1 MEPSPSHILLG
12 WSHVGFSHAAFT
24 FAYESQLA
32 KSSVIS
38 TEVPPGALISFIQK
52 GLLYVGIEAHVN
64 EVIFAQSVSRGSSS
78 SGGKP
83 GKRKR
88 KADDGSG
95 STTTGL
101 GLTSN
106 SPDSVHDPALTPTT
120 TTATTTTTVSATN
133 EPSPSSHSTNPT
145 TDSADPPA
153 ADTTMIVLRGHE
165 KDNTLVTGSSDATAR
180 IWDVP
185 PDFSTPATGLTLAH
199 GSDGATST
207 DVTTL
212 EWNVRALL
220 QDMAHHTGPVFAVRW
235 NPSSRV
241 VLSAS
246 LDSTVSLWDIQASS
260 KLAQMTLH
268 DGASILDAAWKDDA
282 TFATCSADT
291 TIRLTNVDD
300 AAGPCVTWKGH
311 TDEINAIHWNPPATV
326 LASCSDDTTVKL
338 WKVVRN
344 PVYAI
349 AFSPNGEYVA
359 SGSRSMSTT
368 TGQTIGFIGLG
379 QMGGNM
385 AINLAKAGNHVV
397 VFDVVQANI
406 DAVTPHGKVEV
417 VSSPREVAAQATTVV
432 TMLPSTPH
440 VEQVYLGKD
449 GLIHALTKSHF
460 LIDSSTID
468 PGFTKT
474 LAARLVK
481 EVGATLVDAPVS
493 GGVNGAKNASLTF
506 MVGGSD
512 DAFAKANPVLKQM
525 GKNIVHCGG
534 VSTGQAAKICNNL
547 ALAIE
552 MVAVAEAMTLGD
564 KLGIN
569 PKVLAGILNTSSAQ
583 CWSSTLYNPYPGIL
597 ENVPSSNG
605 YKGGFAS
612 VLMRKD
618 LGLALDAAKSTEAS
632 VPLTSA
638 VHQLYNMVVNQG
650 DGQKDFSYI
659 LKFLEGHKTK

>member
-1 MEPSPSHILLG
+1 RSILARDHGDHIRRSQLPCVSLPSGIWYVHVRPSFLLDGPSPSHIPLG

-88 KADDGSG
+88 KSDDGSG

-165 KDNTLVTGSSDATAR
+165 KDVRTTPMSCPPHLCSPGVQLFVETAAEHAR
-180 IWDVP
+180 DRLQRRHRADMGRSARLFDSRDWPHACTRQRRRLLGGRDDV
-185 PDFSTPATGLTLAH
+185 G
-199 GSDGATST
+199 
-207 DVTTL
+207 V
-212 EWNVRALL
+212 ECALL

-291 TIRLTNVDD
+291 TIRLTKVGD
-300 AAGPCVTWKGH
+300 AAGPCAIWKGH

-338 WKVVRN
+338 WKVVRLL
-344 PVYAI
+344 YC
-349 AFSPNGEYVA
+349 
-359 SGSRSMSTT
+359 
-368 TGQTIGFIGLG
+368 
-379 QMGGNM
+379 
-385 AINLAKAGNHVV
+385 
-397 VFDVVQANI
+397 VQ
-406 DAVTPHGKVEV
+406 P
-417 VSSPREVAAQATTVV
+417 
-432 TMLPSTPH
+432 
-440 VEQVYLGKD
+440 
-449 GLIHALTKSHF
+449 
-460 LIDSSTID
+460 
-468 PGFTKT
+468 
-474 LAARLVK
+474 
-481 EVGATLVDAPVS
+481 
-493 GGVNGAKNASLTF
+493 
-506 MVGGSD
+506 
-512 DAFAKANPVLKQM
+512 
-525 GKNIVHCGG
+525 
-534 VSTGQAAKICNNL
+534 
-547 ALAIE
+547 
-552 MVAVAEAMTLGD
+552 
-564 KLGIN
+564 
-569 PKVLAGILNTSSAQ
+569 
-583 CWSSTLYNPYPGIL
+583 
-597 ENVPSSNG
+597 
-605 YKGGFAS
+605 
-612 VLMRKD
+612 
-618 LGLALDAAKSTEAS
+618 
-632 VPLTSA
+632 
-638 VHQLYNMVVNQG
+638 
-650 DGQKDFSYI
+650 
-659 LKFLEGHKTK
+659 

>member
-1 MEPSPSHILLG
+1 MAITSDEVNFLVYRYLQESGMCMCDQVSSWMEPSPSHIPLG

-88 KADDGSG
+88 KSDDGSG

-133 EPSPSSHSTNPT
+133 EPSPSIHSTNPT

-199 GSDGATST
+199 GSDGASSA

-212 EWNVRALL
+212 EWNVRVPCPILRLCALL

-291 TIRLTNVDD
+291 TIRLTKVDD
-300 AAGPCVTWKGH
+300 AAAAGPCVTWKGH

-338 WKVVRN
+338 WKVTDATCVYDLTDHTKEVYTVRW
-344 PVYAI
+344 
-349 AFSPNGEYVA
+349 SPTGPGTAQPNRTAVLATASFDMTVRLWDVQVGQCTSTLQHEYVCVCVMVSLLRKLLTHIPLILDIVA
-359 SGSRSMSTT
+359 
-368 TGQTIGFIGLG
+368 
-379 QMGGNM
+379 
-385 AINLAKAGNHVV
+385 
-397 VFDVVQANI
+397 
-406 DAVTPHGKVEV
+406 TPC
-417 VSSPREVAAQATTVV
+417 
-432 TMLPSTPH
+432 M
-440 VEQVYLGKD
+440 
-449 GLIHALTKSHF
+449 
-460 LIDSSTID
+460 
-468 PGFTKT
+468 
-474 LAARLVK
+474 RL
-481 EVGATLVDAPVS
+481 
-493 GGVNGAKNASLTF
+493 
-506 MVGGSD
+506 
-512 DAFAKANPVLKQM
+512 
-525 GKNIVHCGG
+525 
-534 VSTGQAAKICNNL
+534 
-547 ALAIE
+547 
-552 MVAVAEAMTLGD
+552 
-564 KLGIN
+564 
-569 PKVLAGILNTSSAQ
+569 
-583 CWSSTLYNPYPGIL
+583 
-597 ENVPSSNG
+597 
-605 YKGGFAS
+605 
-612 VLMRKD
+612 
-618 LGLALDAAKSTEAS
+618 
-632 VPLTSA
+632 
-638 VHQLYNMVVNQG
+638 
-650 DGQKDFSYI
+650 
-659 LKFLEGHKTK
+659 

>member
-1 MEPSPSHILLG
+1 TDRSSRETMAITSDEVNFLVYRYLQES
-12 WSHVGFSHAAFT
+12 GFSHAAFT

-88 KADDGSG
+88 KSDDGSG

-199 GSDGATST
+199 GSDGASSA

-212 EWNVRALL
+212 EWNVRVPCPILRALL

-291 TIRLTNVDD
+291 TIRLTKVGD
-300 AAGPCVTWKGH
+300 AAGPCAIWKGH

-338 WKVVRN
+338 WKVVRLL
-344 PVYAI
+344 YC
-349 AFSPNGEYVA
+349 
-359 SGSRSMSTT
+359 
-368 TGQTIGFIGLG
+368 
-379 QMGGNM
+379 
-385 AINLAKAGNHVV
+385 
-397 VFDVVQANI
+397 VQ
-406 DAVTPHGKVEV
+406 P
-417 VSSPREVAAQATTVV
+417 
-432 TMLPSTPH
+432 
-440 VEQVYLGKD
+440 
-449 GLIHALTKSHF
+449 
-460 LIDSSTID
+460 
-468 PGFTKT
+468 
-474 LAARLVK
+474 
-481 EVGATLVDAPVS
+481 
-493 GGVNGAKNASLTF
+493 
-506 MVGGSD
+506 
-512 DAFAKANPVLKQM
+512 
-525 GKNIVHCGG
+525 
-534 VSTGQAAKICNNL
+534 
-547 ALAIE
+547 
-552 MVAVAEAMTLGD
+552 
-564 KLGIN
+564 
-569 PKVLAGILNTSSAQ
+569 
-583 CWSSTLYNPYPGIL
+583 
-597 ENVPSSNG
+597 
-605 YKGGFAS
+605 
-612 VLMRKD
+612 
-618 LGLALDAAKSTEAS
+618 
-632 VPLTSA
+632 
-638 VHQLYNMVVNQG
+638 
-650 DGQKDFSYI
+650 
-659 LKFLEGHKTK
+659 